1 MSGAGLFGRAALA
14 AVFVIPAVA
23 LQGRAPDS
31 LAEAL
36 ERTLAAL
43 DSLAQLE
50 LRVRANE
57 PGAVQAVIA
66 ATEAPLPP
74 ELRDDATLLAL
85 RGDVARLEVA
95 LDEVHAGAGS
105 HVEGHVG
112 LAPLEEFEQAAPP
125 VATTGLDEATRR
137 MLGDL
142 QAGAP
147 APPATSAATTSPA
160 AELPSPAHAFEPEGY
175 TADALRL
182 ARAHYKRGRWSEALE
197 LLERGAASTPE
208 ETYWRARCLEKLGR
222 DAEAAHAYE
231 AVVADPRA
239 GADAKRASADLE
251 FLRWRL
257 QFEARRKASGGKSD
271 A

>member
-1 MSGAGLFGRAALA
+1 MSSAGLFGRAALA

-43 DSLAQLE
+43 DGLAQLE
-50 LRVRANE
+50 LRVAAGE
-57 PGAVQAVIA
+57 PGAVAAVIA

-74 ELRDDATLLAL
+74 ALRDDAALLAL

-95 LDEVHAGAGS
+95 LDEVHAGASS
-105 HVEGHVG
+105 HVPGHVG
-112 LAPLEEFEQAAPP
+112 LLEPEEFAHATPP
-125 VATTGLDEATRR
+125 IATTGLDEATRC

-142 QAGAP
+142 SSGAGALPASTLPVSPTALP
-147 APPATSAATTSPA
+147 APAAQ
-160 AELPSPAHAFEPEGY
+160 AFEPAGY
-175 TADALRL
+175 TADTLRL
-182 ARAHYKRGRWSEALE
+182 ARAHYKRGRWREALE
-197 LLERGAASTPE
+197 LVERGDAATAE
-208 ETYWRARCLEKLGR
+208 EHYWRARCLEKLGR
-222 DAEAAHAYE
+222 DAEAARAYE
-231 AVVADPRA
+231 QVIADPSAGEEAARA
-239 GADAKRASADLE
+239 AADLE

-257 QFEARRKASGGKSD
+257 EFEARRQSAGGKGG